1 MGSSIFRNQNNQIG
15 DLANKA
21 KAMMNDSRQMQ
32 NVMGM
37 LSGKGMSAEQM
48 VRSICT
54 GACIKAC
61 STGAIFSESG

>member
-1 MGSSIFRNQNNQIG
+1 MGSSIFRNQNSNQLG
-15 DLANKA
+15 NLANRA

-48 VRSICT
+48 VRSICRER
-54 GACIKAC
+54 GIDVNEFMSSIK
-61 STGAIFSESG
+61 

>member
-1 MGSSIFRNQNNQIG
+1 MGSSIFRNQNNNQLG
-15 DLANKA
+15 DLANLA

-48 VRSICT
+48 VRSICRER
-54 GACIKAC
+54 GIDVNEFMNSIK
-61 STGAIFSESG
+61 

>member
-1 MGSSIFRNQNNQIG
+1 MGSSIFRNQNTNQLG
-15 DLANKA
+15 ELADRA

-48 VRSICT
+48 VRSICRER
-54 GACIKAC
+54 GIDVNEFMN
-61 STGAIFSESG
+61 SIR

>member
-15 DLANKA
+15 DLASKA

-48 VRSICT
+48 VRSICRER
-54 GACIKAC
+54 GIDVNEFMKSIK
-61 STGAIFSESG
+61 

>member
-1 MGSSIFRNQNNQIG
+1 MGSSIFNQNNQIG
-15 DLANKA
+15 ELVNKA

-48 VRSICT
+48 VRSICKER
-54 GACIKAC
+54 GINVNEFMNSIK
-61 STGAIFSESG
+61 